1 MRVRP
6 CWNADGHQ
14 TGSAF
19 GAVVGAQLLPQ
30 SAGFD
35 SDDRIVTRIESDL
48 DAKVY
53 GRGARNQGETVD
65 VRSQQ
70 QFSGRSPAT
79 RWRIRIPEE
88 SAAAAG
94 LDLSGLSQIQLAI
107 RYGYYAGAFARAVTD
122 ADVVAS

>member
-1 MRVRP
+1 V
-6 CWNADGHQ
+6 AL
-14 TGSAF
+14 
-19 GAVVGAQLLPQ
+19 VGANNGVQVELEHCGDATNLRRDMTVVEIKAPPRREL
-30 SAGFD
+30 SPA
-35 SDDRIVTRIESDL
+35 RVTEIKE
-48 DAKVY
+48 
-53 GRGARNQGETVD
+53 ETVD

-70 QFSGRSPAT
+70 QFWGRSPAT